1 MVARTLIG
9 VMALLVGGG
18 FTGSAALA
26 DQGSQEAVLREDA
39 EAVVISLDDGD
50 DDGQG
55 GSNSG
60 NSGVTGTSGVDSN
73 DGTNSKVTPV
83 SKDRDRSWDD
93 LTKDRTKDGPGGK
106 KRDWSKNKTNDKSRN
121 DSR

>member
-39 EAVVISLDDGD
+39 ESVVVSLDDGD
-50 DDGQG
+50 DDGN
-55 GSNSG
+55 SNSG
-60 NSGVTGTSGVDSN
+60 GGSGTGQSN

-83 SKDRDRSWDD
+83 TRDKDKSADD
-93 LTKDRTKDGPGGK
+93 LTKDWTKDGPGGK
-106 KRDWSKNKTNDKSRN
+106 KRDWSKNKTNDQSKN
-121 DSR
+121 DTR